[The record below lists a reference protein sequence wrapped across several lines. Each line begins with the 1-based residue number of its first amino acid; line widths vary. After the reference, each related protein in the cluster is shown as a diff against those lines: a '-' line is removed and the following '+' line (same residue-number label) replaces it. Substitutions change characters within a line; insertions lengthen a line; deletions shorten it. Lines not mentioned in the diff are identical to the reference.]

1 MLEVL
6 EKLLVLQDCD
16 RKILKTSAELDSIPP
31 RRKLLQDK
39 AAATQAGAEAVKQQL
54 QKIESERK
62 RLELEVQ
69 GKKQQIEKYSLQQ
82 FQTKKNEEYRALAH
96 EIETCKAEITKLDD
110 QQIELMEQ
118 AEAAQKELATA
129 NKRAAELKAVAE
141 SQIAELNK
149 HEAELTRQLAALEAE
164 RETLVRAVDEAA
176 LARYERL
183 LEKKGGTVLVGIDH
197 GVCGGCHMKFSRQ
210 VVVDCQ
216 GGQDIVTCP
225 NCGRI
230 LYYKPEMSLVAHE

>member
-16 RKILKTSAELDSIPP
+16 RKILKTSAELDSLPP

-39 AAATQAGAEAVKQQL
+39 AAVTQAGAEAVRQKL

-96 EIETCKAEITKLDD
+96 EIEMCKADITKLDD
-110 QQIELMEQ
+110 HQIELMEQ
-118 AEAAQKELATA
+118 AEAAQKDLAVA
-129 NKRAAELKAVAE
+129 NKQAGDLKSVAE
-141 SQIAELNK
+141 TQIAELSK
-149 HEAELTRQLAALEAE
+149 HEAALQKQLAAFEAE
-164 RETLVRAVDEAA
+164 REALVGAVDDTV

-183 LEKKGGTVLVGIDH
+183 MEKKGGTVLVGIDH

-230 LYYKPEMSLVAHE
+230 LYYKPEMSLVVHE